1 EILLPLPL
9 LVLSKRQADETVING
24 ANLFYPEQF
33 GIGSDSQKDTI
44 LLGLVASAPYL
55 CCALFSCWLTGPLNK
70 YFGRRG
76 AIFISTTCAFLGCI
90 WNGLTNSWWHLFI
103 SRLFLGI
110 GIGPKSATIPLLAA
124 EVSPANIRGA
134 MAMQW
139 QTWTAFGICLGTV
152 SSLVFKGVP
161 DKPGITG
168 LNWRLMLGSA
178 CLPALFVMVQVYFTP
193 ESPRWLMGQGRYDKA
208 WESLLKLRRTPLQA
222 AIDLFY
228 TAKCLEVELEIKER
242 APRSQI
248 AQMFTVKRNL
258 RAFRASSIVMFMQ
271 QFCGINAIAYYSST
285 IFENAGQ
292 DTTTSLLGSFGYGLI
307 NWVFS
312 FPAFFTID
320 NFGRRSLLLFT
331 LPFLSFFMFLSG
343 FGFLI
348 SSNSGQLAMV
358 TTGIYL
364 FAAFYGPGAGP
375 VPFSY
380 SAEVYPLQVRELGMS
395 WATALTWFWNFI
407 NALVFPLQIRSWGSL
422 GAFFWFGGWNILL
435 WVLVL
440 LFCPETKQFTLEE
453 LDEVFSMSTSR
464 QIKYGLE
471 SPAYWTKRYLLRQKI
486 HRTALHEYHPS
497 EEKDKPEV
505 EHREKV

>member
-1 EILLPLPL
+1 
-9 LVLSKRQADETVING
+9 
-24 ANLFYPEQF
+24 
-33 GIGSDSQKDTI
+33 
-44 LLGLVASAPYL
+44 
-55 CCALFSCWLTGPLNK
+55 
-70 YFGRRG
+70 
-76 AIFISTTCAFLGCI
+76 
-90 WNGLTNSWWHLFI
+90 
-103 SRLFLGI
+103 
-110 GIGPKSATIPLLAA
+110 
-124 EVSPANIRGA
+124 
-134 MAMQW
+134 MQ
-139 QTWTAFGICLGTV
+139 
-152 SSLVFKGVP
+152 
-161 DKPGITG
+161 
-168 LNWRLMLGSA
+168 
-178 CLPALFVMVQVYFTP
+178 
-193 ESPRWLMGQGRYDKA
+193 PRWLMGQGRYDKA